1 MNENKGL
8 VFAYILDGKGG
19 GTAVD
24 WKGIKKWHPDMGT
37 LWIHVDYTNEEVKKW
52 LHSDSNLNPLS
63 CEILIEED
71 TAIDKSQD
79 HRSPYT
85 KKRKERAFL

>member
-8 VFAYILDGKGG
+8 IFAYILDGKGG

-24 WKGIKKWHPDMGT
+24 WKGIKEWNPDMGV

-52 LHSDSNLNPLS
+52 L
-63 CEILIEED
+63 
-71 TAIDKSQD
+71 
-79 HRSPYT
+79 RS
-85 KKRKERAFL
+85 

>member
-8 VFAYILDGKGG
+8 IFEYILDGKGG
-19 GTAVD
+19 GTAAD
-24 WKGIKKWHPDMGT
+24 WKGIKEWNPDMGT

-52 LHSDSNLNPLS
+52 LRSGSNLNSLS

-71 TAIDKSQD
+71 T
-79 HRSPYT
+79 RPRT
-85 KKRKERAFL
+85 L